1 MAITRNDHG
10 FHQEM
15 ERLDDVPDN
24 QSSSPNLADRVQ
36 QDRRRFLQGSLATA
50 VASFFMTPSQI
61 AMASGSNPGYAGLT
75 GAKIGFKP
83 VPAQMAA
90 NFDSVAVP
98 EGYKAHPF
106 FSWGDPVVRGA
117 SPWQPDASDG
127 WQSQALQAGQNH
139 DGMAYFPFP
148 ENPNTHGLLVIN
160 HEYVNPTLH
169 PNGFNSNKLEDGSI
183 QRPEAEVRKEQMAHG
198 VSVIEV
204 EKSGS
209 QWEIVKDSRYGRRVT
224 AQTPMRL
231 TGSAA
236 GADLLKTASDTTGK
250 RVLGTINNCSMG
262 QTPWGTY
269 LTCEENWKNYFVNR
283 DPEDYSSRREH
294 HRYGVAQG
302 LNSKNYAWDSVDARF
317 NATPDESQPYLGQVN
332 EPNRFGWVVEF
343 DPFDPESEPKK
354 RTALGRL
361 VRECA
366 TVTHDKEGRVAIYSG
381 DDTRGEYVYKFVPR
395 GRYQPENAAA
405 NADLLDEGTLYVAVF
420 HENGEGEWRALELGR
435 YGLTPRNGFHT
446 QADVLINAR
455 VAADIVG
462 ATPMDRPEWVAVHP
476 DSKEVYVALTNNKHR
491 GNKPDQPVDA
501 ANPRK
506 DNLHGQIIRWREK
519 DDRVDSTSFRW
530 EIFLLAG
537 DKPDAGAP
545 DHLTGTINGDI
556 FSSPDGLWFDPQG
569 RLWIQTDYGDDDV
582 QNANMGTNQMLCA
595 NPETKEVK
603 RFLAGPRGCE
613 VTGVTTTPDGKAMW
627 VNIQHPG
634 LSYPASDGKT
644 RARSTTVLITK
655 ADGGVIGV

>member
-1 MAITRNDHG
+1 MTRNDHG

-24 QSSSPNLADRVQ
+24 RSSSRNLADRVQ

-50 VASFFMTPSQI
+50 VASFFMAPPQI
-61 AMASGSNPGYAGLT
+61 AMASGTASYAGLT
-75 GAKIGFKP
+75 GAKIGFRP
-83 VPAQMAA
+83 VPPQMAA
-90 NFDSVAVP
+90 DFDSVVVP
-98 EGYKAHPF
+98 EGYKAQPF

-117 SPWQPDASDG
+117 SPWQPDASDD

-139 DGMAYFPFP
+139 DGMAYFSFP
-148 ENPNTHGLLVIN
+148 ENPKTHGLLVIN
-160 HEYVNPTLH
+160 HEYINPTLH

-183 QRPEAEVRKEQMAHG
+183 QRSEAEVRKEQMAHG

-204 EKSGS
+204 KKSGS

-224 AQTPMRL
+224 AQTPMNL
-231 TGSAA
+231 TGPAA
-236 GADLLKTASDTTGK
+236 GVDLLKTASDITGK
-250 RVLGTINNCSMG
+250 RVLGTINNCAMG

-283 DPEDYSSRREH
+283 DPDDYSSRREH

-317 NATPDESQPYLGQVN
+317 NATPDESQRYLGQVN

-343 DPFDPESEPKK
+343 DPFDPESVPKK

-366 TVTHDKEGRVAIYSG
+366 TVTHDEEGRVAIYSG
-381 DDTRGEYVYKFVPR
+381 DDTRGEYVYKFVPK
-395 GRYQPENAAA
+395 GRYQRGNAAA
-405 NADLLDEGTLYVAVF
+405 NTDLLDEGTLYVAVF
-420 HENGEGEWRALELGR
+420 HEDGEGEWRALELGR

-455 VAADIVG
+455 MAADIVG

-476 DSKEVYVALTNNKHR
+476 ASKEVYVALTNNKHR
-491 GNKPDQPVDA
+491 GHKPDQPVDA

-506 DNLHGQIIRWREK
+506 DNLHGQIVRWREK
-519 DDRVDSTSFRW
+519 NDRVDATSFRW

-537 DKPDAGAP
+537 DTSDAGAP
-545 DHLTGTINGDI
+545 EHLTGTINGDV

-569 RLWIQTDYGDDDV
+569 RLWIQTDYGDDDA

-595 NPETKEVK
+595 DPGTREVK

-655 ADGGVIGV
+655 TDGGVIGT